1 MIDISLAGLVGAI
14 IGTILAAATY
24 GTVIDAIERWLMAR
38 RAPGEHPGDEV
49 ALLRRGVLAGIRY
62 PAVCRRRLLDRP
74 GVRRLTAMQR
84 HPRVRRAGGRAA

>member
-49 ALLRRGVLAGIRY
+49 ALLRRGVLAFDI
-62 PAVCRRRLLDRP
+62 LLFA
-74 GVRRLTAMQR
+74 GVGYWIG
-84 HPRVRRAGGRAA
+84 PEFVG